1 LFGIINK
8 VILKKAINMSQT
20 ENLGSFFKDSKPLFK
35 EYIETR
41 LELYRLQAIRIISQS
56 AGYLVWI
63 LISLFLLFLIMIF
76 SGIVLGCWLSSLVN
90 SYVLGFGLTTL
101 ILVVVFVLLAVFRKK
116 LFVHP
121 VIQAIISKT
130 NESSDEDED

>member
-1 LFGIINK
+1 
-8 VILKKAINMSQT
+8 MSQP
-20 ENLGSFFKDSKPLFK
+20 ENLNSFFKESKPLLK

-41 LELYRLQAIRIISQS
+41 LELFRLQSIRIISQS

-76 SGIVLGCWLSSLVN
+76 SGIVLGCWLSSLMN
-90 SYVLGFGLTTL
+90 SYVLGFGATTL
-101 ILVVVFVLLAVFRKK
+101 ILVGVFILLAVFRKK

-130 NESSDEDED
+130 NESFEQDQ

>member
-1 LFGIINK
+1 MGQ
-8 VILKKAINMSQT
+8 S
-20 ENLGSFFKDSKPLFK
+20 ENLSSFFKDSKPLFK

-41 LELYRLQAIRIISQS
+41 LELFRLQAIRVVSQS

-76 SGIVLGCWLSSLVN
+76 SGIVLGCWLSNLLN

-101 ILVVVFVLLAVFRKK
+101 ILIVIFILLAVFRKK

-130 NESSDEDED
+130 SDSFDDTQD

>member
-1 LFGIINK
+1 
-8 VILKKAINMSQT
+8 MSQP
-20 ENLGSFFKDSKPLFK
+20 ENLNSFFKESKPLFK

-41 LELYRLQAIRIISQS
+41 LELFRLQAIRVISQS

-76 SGIVLGCWLSSLVN
+76 SGIVLGCWLSSLMN
-90 SYVLGFGLTTL
+90 SYVLGFGATTL
-101 ILVVVFVLLAVFRKK
+101 ILIGVFILLAVFRKK
-116 LFVHP
+116 LFVQP

-130 NESSDEDED
+130 NESFEQDQ

>member
-1 LFGIINK
+1 
-8 VILKKAINMSQT
+8 MSQP
-20 ENLGSFFKDSKPLFK
+20 ENLNSFFKESKPLLK

-41 LELYRLQAIRIISQS
+41 LELFRLQSIRVISQS

-76 SGIVLGCWLSSLVN
+76 SGIVLGCWLSSLMN
-90 SYVLGFGLTTL
+90 SYVLGFGATTL
-101 ILVVVFVLLAVFRKK
+101 ILVGVFILLAVFRKK

-130 NESSDEDED
+130 NESFEQEQ

>member
-1 LFGIINK
+1 
-8 VILKKAINMSQT
+8 MSQP
-20 ENLGSFFKDSKPLFK
+20 ENLNSFFKDSKPLFK

-41 LELYRLQAIRIISQS
+41 LELFRLQAIRVISQS

-76 SGIVLGCWLSSLVN
+76 SGIVLGCWLSGLFD

-101 ILVVVFVLLAVFRKK
+101 ILVVIFVLLAVFRKK

-130 NESSDEDED
+130 NDSFDDGQD